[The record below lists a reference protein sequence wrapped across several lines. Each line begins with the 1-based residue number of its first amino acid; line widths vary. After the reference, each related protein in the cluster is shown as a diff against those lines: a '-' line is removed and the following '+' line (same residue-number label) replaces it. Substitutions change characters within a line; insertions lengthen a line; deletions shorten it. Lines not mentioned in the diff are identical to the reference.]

1 MKNPGKEEVTMKK
14 HVFLPALRRMF
25 QSFYLFFIIV
35 ALVGTTAHLTVG
47 MAEGASPWEAILNAI
62 NATDSKI
69 DSIKD
74 MVSGLQL
81 SMNVNERF
89 CATGFPAQCNDSG
102 HTFAAAASDN
112 HNPVL
117 ITVLVTRM
125 DGSQVDGIPSANF
138 LFDQSV
144 GPGPG
149 IKRCGDPQDLVGC
162 GPFTSS
168 YFVYVGNGLYAFVVH
183 PSVSGFNWKAAQY
196 GFVLTV
202 TGNDGN
208 VGRALGKIMIDQ

>member
-1 MKNPGKEEVTMKK
+1 MQK
-14 HVFLPALRRMF
+14 HVFLPAVRRIF
-25 QSFYLFFIIV
+25 QSLYLCFIIL
-35 ALVGTTAHLTVG
+35 ALVGTTGHLTVE
-47 MAEGASPWEAILNAI
+47 MAEGASPWDAILNAI

-89 CATGFPAQCNDSG
+89 CATGFPVQCTDSGSG
-102 HTFAAAASDN
+102 HTFAAASSLN

-168 YFVYVGNGLYAFVVH
+168 YFIFAGNGLYTFVVH
-183 PSVSGFNWKAAQY
+183 PSVSGFDWKAAQY

-202 TGNDGN
+202 TDNEGN